1 VGGAGSFIRVRC
13 DNVPKAVEEL
23 NNTHDAVFEISMKLL
38 DRYVAKNF
46 MIGYCIAFCVLI
58 GLRIIIDLFVN
69 LDEFTE
75 HADLGALAVT
85 GNILSFYTLHSLLY
99 FRDFA
104 GMITVVAAAFSLGK
118 MIHSNE
124 LVAVMASGVSLKRVI
139 VPIVLLSFLL
149 TGLLVIDQEFLIPP
163 FSDKLVRGQDALPG
177 QETYDVWFI
186 DDDNGSL
193 ICTEEF
199 DVKTSTMYKP
209 TIIIRSK
216 KADSVVWE
224 VTGRISAEK
233 AVYNPETGRWDLING
248 QLIEKGSQTGAQPIA
263 SYASN
268 ITPKDI
274 PVMRRS
280 RNITMLSSH
289 QLAVLSAQRTKVKDL
304 AQLYSQKH
312 FRITDPIISLVMLM
326 VSLPILVCR
335 DPKSMKSAIMISF
348 ATTTACFV
356 TVFVC
361 KMLAV
366 EVIFDRVMPE
376 LWAWL
381 PVFIFAPI
389 AFIELDSMKT

>member
-1 VGGAGSFIRVRC
+1 
-13 DNVPKAVEEL
+13 
-23 NNTHDAVFEISMKLL
+23 MKIL
-38 DRYVAKNF
+38 DKYIAKNF
-46 MIGYCIAFCVLI
+46 LIGYAIAFCVLM

-75 HADLGALAVT
+75 HSDLGAFVVF
-85 GNILSFYTLHSLLY
+85 GNILSFYALHSLLY

-118 MIHSNE
+118 MIRYNE

-139 VPIVLLSFLL
+139 VPIILLTLLLS
-149 TGLLVIDQEFLIPP
+149 GLLVIDQELLIPP
-163 FSDKLVRGQDALPG
+163 LSDKLVRGQDALPG
-177 QETYDVWFI
+177 QEKYDVWFI

-199 DVKTSTMYKP
+199 NVKTSTMYKP
-209 TIIIRSK
+209 TIIIRSRK
-216 KADSVVWE
+216 PDSLTWV

-233 AVYNPETGRWDLING
+233 ALYNPKTHSWDLTNG
-248 QLIEKGSQTGAQPIA
+248 LVIEKGAEIGAKPIA
-263 SYASN
+263 SYASS

-274 PVMRRS
+274 PVMRKAQH
-280 RNITMLSSH
+280 ITMLSSH
-289 QLAVLSAQRTKVKDL
+289 QLSTLAAQKTRIKDL

-335 DPKSMKSAIMISF
+335 DPKSMKLAIMISF
-348 ATTTACFV
+348 ATTSACFI
-356 TVFVC
+356 TVFIC

-366 EVIFDRVMPE
+366 EAIFDRIIPE
-376 LWAWL
+376 FWAWL

-389 AFIELDSMKT
+389 AFLELDSMKT